1 MNMFKEAKEFIGES
15 TIVDVESI
23 LQAGSDRHYER
34 ILTKEKSFILCH
46 NENVQENNTFIYFT
60 QIFHDIKLP
69 VPTIYAVSD
78 DRKDYLL
85 SDNGR
90 ISLLDEVLKKGYTE
104 EVKKLYELS
113 LTNLARMQ
121 VKADKQIDYSYCFAA
136 KQFDKQSVLADLN
149 YFKYYFLDLHKIIYD
164 KAALNLEFEQLANE
178 VAANTNQHFMFRDF
192 QGRNI
197 LIDENQPYFIDYQG
211 GMKGPLQYDVASLL
225 WQAKAKLPMAWRKE
239 LFAFYK
245 DELKKYITVH
255 DVQFDIDYSQLLLVR
270 LVQVLG
276 AYGLRGLIEKR
287 SHFLSS
293 IPQGLQ
299 NIDAWMATYNLPNY
313 PVLTSLL
320 QQITTEEFIKKYNNV
335 KATSDTKLTIRV
347 NSFSYK
353 KGIPQDASGNGG
365 GFVFDCRGVLNPGR
379 FEEYKKLTGRD
390 KPVIDFLESNTR
402 IHEFL
407 AAAKQAVEIS
417 VDDYLARGFEH
428 LMISFGCTGGQ
439 HRSVYSA
446 DAMAKHLKEK
456 YNLGAIVMHVE
467 QEAKG
472 WVN

>member
-1 MNMFKEAKEFIGES
+1 
-15 TIVDVESI
+15 
-23 LQAGSDRHYER
+23 
-34 ILTKEKSFILCH
+34 
-46 NENVQENNTFIYFT
+46 
-60 QIFHDIKLP
+60 
-69 VPTIYAVSD
+69 
-78 DRKDYLL
+78 
-85 SDNGR
+85 
-90 ISLLDEVLKKGYTE
+90 
-104 EVKKLYELS
+104 
-113 LTNLARMQ
+113 
-121 VKADKQIDYSYCFAA
+121 
-136 KQFDKQSVLADLN
+136 
-149 YFKYYFLDLHKIIYD
+149 
-164 KAALNLEFEQLANE
+164 
-178 VAANTNQHFMFRDF
+178 MFRDF

-197 LIDENQPYFIDYQG
+197 LIDHQQPYFIDYQG

-225 WQAKAKLPMAWRKE
+225 WQAKANLPMAWRKE
-239 LFAFYK
+239 LYVYYK
-245 DELKKYITVH
+245 NELKQYIVVH
-255 DVQFDIDYSQLLLVR
+255 DVQFDVDNSQLLLVR

-299 NIDAWMATYNLPNY
+299 NIEAWMTTYNLPNY
-313 PVLTSLL
+313 PVLTYVL
-320 QQITTEEFIKKYNNV
+320 QQITTEEFINKYTNV
-335 KATSDTKLTIRV
+335 KATTDTKLTIRV

-390 KPVIDFLESNTR
+390 KPVIDFLESKTR
-402 IHEFL
+402 IHDFL

-456 YNLGAIVMHVE
+456 YNLDAIVTHVE
-467 QEAKG
+467 QEAKA